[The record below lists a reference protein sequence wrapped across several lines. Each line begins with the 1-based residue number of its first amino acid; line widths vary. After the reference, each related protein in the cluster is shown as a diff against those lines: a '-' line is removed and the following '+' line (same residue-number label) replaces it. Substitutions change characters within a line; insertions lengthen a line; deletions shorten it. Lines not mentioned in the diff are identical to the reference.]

1 MFPSPYG
8 AIEFQMIAEEE
19 IDAAHEEVVSVPLR
33 GYRIPNHEEAT
44 TNMVITMLF
53 PSPYGAIEFPMWER
67 REEWYVQRRFPS
79 PYGAIE
85 FQIIYVSDNDVVVYC
100 FRPLTGL

>member
-53 PSPYGAIEFPMWER
+53 PSPYGAIEFQIKR
-67 REEWYVQRRFPS
+67 RNRK
-79 PYGAIE
+79 
-85 FQIIYVSDNDVVVYC
+85 
-100 FRPLTGL
+100 